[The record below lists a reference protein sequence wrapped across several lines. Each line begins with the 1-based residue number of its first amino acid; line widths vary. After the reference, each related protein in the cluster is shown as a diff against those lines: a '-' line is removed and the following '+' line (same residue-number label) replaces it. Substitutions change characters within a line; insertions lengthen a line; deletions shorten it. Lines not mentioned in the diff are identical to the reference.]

1 MASQPEFLC
10 ARCARQGKTCC
21 QGREIYL
28 SPGDVE
34 RIAAVTGQ
42 RLFFDWELPQDLSYL
57 DQDDDPVWQHHV
69 FRSDGRRRTL
79 RRTAT
84 GDCTFLGAAGCRLP
98 LETRPLV
105 CRLHPFAY
113 TAAGI
118 APELEPDCPETLL
131 PPGVTVLA
139 ALQMSVD
146 QAEQWHQNL
155 YAEVLHD
162 DADSGIDLRPSR

>member
-1 MASQPEFLC
+1 MASQLEFLC
-10 ARCARQGKTCC
+10 VRCARQGKTCC

-28 SPGDVE
+28 SPEDVA
-34 RIAAVTGQ
+34 RIAAAAGHS
-42 RLFFDWELPQDLSYL
+42 LFFAWEQPQDRSYL

-79 RRTAT
+79 NRTAT
-84 GDCTFLGAAGCRLP
+84 GDCYFLGDTGCRLP

-118 APELEPDCPETLL
+118 AAELEQGCPVTLL
-131 PPGVTVLA
+131 PPGATVLS
-139 ALQMSVD
+139 ALQMSID
-146 QAEQWHQNL
+146 QARGWHHSL
-155 YAEVLHD
+155 YEEVSRD
-162 DADSGIDLRPSR
+162 DADSGIDLRPSN